1 MSQLTAV
8 DISDSDR
15 FELAQV
21 LKDESESSSVPR
33 PLEDILEETCN
44 DDFDPMSQHGCYEL
58 LAAYIARTIA
68 TIVSRN
74 GHSACSNCGGRQV
87 TIYPFGQG
95 TTSYVEGVPTL
106 YLSSATCRCR
116 GCTAEID
123 GPQRKSI
130 IEGEDE
136 YNACIAALKTWN
148 TRYIDRREA

>member
-1 MSQLTAV
+1 MPKRKYKLERTSFIGCLNTSYMDV
-8 DISDSDR
+8 DDAEPCP
-15 FELAQV
+15 F
-21 LKDESESSSVPR
+21 
-33 PLEDILEETCN
+33 
-44 DDFDPMSQHGCYEL
+44 
-58 LAAYIARTIA
+58 
-68 TIVSRN
+68 
-74 GHSACSNCGGRQV
+74 CGSRQV

-95 TTSYVEGVPTL
+95 TTSYVEGVPML

-148 TRYIDRREA
+148 TRYAADGKG